1 MSSSKKIN
9 KLFVIS
15 ITINICFFIVFSIGA
30 YYMRDSIINI
40 IKPYFRSSSN
50 LEKDIAVMNPEPYI
64 GKEEYINVTNSKKE
78 ITILVLGNSIS
89 LHGIVDGL
97 WKYESGMAASS
108 KEKDYVHVLVEKI
121 SRIKQVGIKYTIV
134 NIADFERNFGSF
146 DFDRLTSLKNQSPQY
161 IIFQIGENVS
171 STEITEHSDLFKQ
184 KYISLVNSFGDATKI
199 VCLPFWPDKN
209 KQDAITEVGIQTKS
223 FIVDLSHLGNGI
235 DEQNLA
241 KSENKYSHTGV
252 AAHPGDYGMYNIAVN
267 IFSVFNSIIPVNN

>member
-1 MSSSKKIN
+1 MSSSKQNN
-9 KLFVIS
+9 KLLVIS
-15 ITINICFFIVFSIGA
+15 ITINICFAIVFSVGA
-30 YYMRDSIINI
+30 YYKRDSIITRI
-40 IKPYFRSSSN
+40 RPYFRSSSN
-50 LEKDIAVMNPEPYI
+50 LEKEIAVMNPEPYI
-64 GKEEYINVTNSKKE
+64 GKEEFINVTNSKNE

-108 KEKDYVHVLVEKI
+108 KEKDYVHVLVENI
-121 SRIKQVGIKYTIV
+121 SRTKKVGIKYIIV

-146 DFDRLTSLKNQSPQY
+146 DFDRLTSLQNKNPQY

-171 STEITEHSDLFKQ
+171 STEITKHSDLFKQ
-184 KYISLVNSFGDATKI
+184 KYVSLINSFDNAIKI
-199 VCLPFWPDKN
+199 VCLPFWPDIN
-209 KQDAITEVGIQTKS
+209 KQVAITEVGIQTKS

-252 AAHPGDYGMYNIAVN
+252 AAHPGDYGMNNIAMN
-267 IFSVFNSIIPVNN
+267 IFSVFNAIIP